1 MAEVAEKYQYVI
13 SSDRSVQKEVIE
25 LKRHIRSKLNVQLKM
40 KAGYSQMQVCAASL
54 SVLIQTFKCTVAAS
68 LHAHKR
74 AVASRFAGDFRED
87 SRHAGGSAGPR
98 HVRHGRFRYDF
109 PFFFSFIN
117 QSINNTECYR
127 RVLFGRL
134 RRVPCVAAD
143 TPL

>member
-1 MAEVAEKYQYVI
+1 MDCSSHWSDSVPPEVAEVAEKYQYVI

-25 LKRHIRSKLNVQLKM
+25 LKKHIRSKLNVQLKM

-54 SVLIQTFKCTVAAS
+54 SVFFQTFKCVVAAS
-68 LHAHKR
+68 LHSHKR

-109 PFFFSFIN
+109 PFLLLY
-117 QSINNTECYR
+117 QSIY
-127 RVLFGRL
+127 
-134 RRVPCVAAD
+134 
-143 TPL
+143 